1 MFLKFFLCAFISL
14 SVTNIIRSVLLYTGD
29 HWNLVQPD
37 ILPLGRYPVA
47 VIADVKDKL
56 WCSSG
61 SQIYVVSKKGDRIQ
75 VSVDIVF

>member
-1 MFLKFFLCAFISL
+1 MIFF
-14 SVTNIIRSVLLYTGD
+14 NIGG
-29 HWNLVQPD
+29 HWNLVQPS

-47 VIADVKDKL
+47 VIADVKDML

-75 VSVDIVF
+75 VTENTVV

>member
-1 MFLKFFLCAFISL
+1 MVNVCCSL
-14 SVTNIIRSVLLYTGD
+14 TGD
-29 HWNLVQPD
+29 HWNLVQPA
-37 ILPLGRYPVA
+37 ILPLGRFPVA

-75 VSVDIVF
+75 VSADMIFDSRNTSG

>member
-1 MFLKFFLCAFISL
+1 MYDFF
-14 SVTNIIRSVLLYTGD
+14 NIGG
-29 HWNLVQPD
+29 HWNLVQPS

-47 VIADVKDKL
+47 VIADVKDML

-75 VSVDIVF
+75 VTENTVV